1 MSKRTI
7 KPGEILSE
15 TAFYTVKEVHGNGD
29 IIVTDDLGVDIR
41 LSKSYVDGEIL
52 VSADYFETE
61 EEKTATELAEIFINS
76 PRIAMSV
83 QFYKKDTKKT
93 KTAIKNE
100 TAEWVAKVKE
110 EFMRDGGSAIEKYAS
125 MPVLDFIPGELRTM
139 KGRHY
144 GGVDEFGRVHFTDME
159 EKKGDNPTYDARM
172 RQVDPRTLVSV
183 TVNKVKYILK
193 KK

>member
-1 MSKRTI
+1 MAKR
-7 KPGEILSE
+7 KLKKGEILSE
-15 TAFYTVKEVHGNGD
+15 TAFYVVKDILPNGGVLAID
-29 IIVTDDLGVDIR
+29 EFENEIELG
-41 LSKSYVDGEIL
+41 KGYVESDIL

-76 PRIAMSV
+76 ARIAMSV
-83 QFYKKDTKKT
+83 EFYKKDKPKT
-93 KTAIKNE
+93 KTAIKKE
-100 TAEWVAKVKE
+100 TAEWAEKVKA
-110 EFMRDGGSAIEKYAS
+110 EFMANGASAIEKYA
-125 MPVLDFIPGELRTM
+125 MEPVLPYIPGELRTM

-159 EKKGDNPTYDARM
+159 EDKGSNPDYDARM

-183 TVNKVKYILK
+183 TVNKVKYTLK